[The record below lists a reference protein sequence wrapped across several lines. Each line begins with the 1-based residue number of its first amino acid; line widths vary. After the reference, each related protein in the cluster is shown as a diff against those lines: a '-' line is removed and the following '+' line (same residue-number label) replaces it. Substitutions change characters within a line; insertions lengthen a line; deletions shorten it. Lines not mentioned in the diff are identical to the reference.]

1 MLVIGIVLI
10 VLTLVVAVP
19 AVQFFESFGNYEY
32 RFWTQDGP
40 TCNTADYQ
48 GLWMDW
54 PASIIA
60 VSAGAYEAGMMS
72 GDTVVRINDFDI
84 KKAGDLDEW
93 WKDLPEVKPG
103 DYVDV
108 VVLRDGQEITFNVKT
123 NGAEF
128 FGDITPRIGTELPT
142 DSNPCANFFIPNKID
157 AFTANDLQESLN
169 NISLTAAVGVGMGII
184 LIIVFLGVWKQN
196 NRLVSELDEWEEQFI
211 DEDYVVTFC
220 TTKPKG
226 KTNGEKVFNMA
237 RDVFPELRA
246 QDAGL
251 PPLKWACVVENSN
264 GYKFDVFQKF
274 GENNDEVFVVKHF
287 GDTVVTLKKAN
298 EACAEAKF
306 AVKDE
311 KVQAKVGNPL
321 YVNRLIII
329 AKTFD
334 DSIIPTMSP
343 TWDDLDAAKLEK
355 AMDKIDADFAV
366 DFMEEDGKGG
376 FNVLWVD
383 Y

>member
-1 MLVIGIVLI
+1 MLWKNQSELI
-10 VLTLVVAVP
+10 
-19 AVQFFESFGNYEY
+19 
-32 RFWTQDGP
+32 
-40 TCNTADYQ
+40 
-48 GLWMDW
+48 
-54 PASIIA
+54 
-60 VSAGAYEAGMMS
+60 
-72 GDTVVRINDFDI
+72 
-84 KKAGDLDEW
+84 
-93 WKDLPEVKPG
+93 
-103 DYVDV
+103 
-108 VVLRDGQEITFNVKT
+108 
-123 NGAEF
+123 
-128 FGDITPRIGTELPT
+128 
-142 DSNPCANFFIPNKID
+142 
-157 AFTANDLQESLN
+157 
-169 NISLTAAVGVGMGII
+169 
-184 LIIVFLGVWKQN
+184 
-196 NRLVSELDEWEEQFI
+196 SELDEWEDHFI
-211 DEDYVVTFC
+211 DEDYVVTFS
-220 TTKPKG
+220 TTKPTG

-237 RDVFPELRA
+237 RDVFPELRT

-251 PPLKWACVVENSN
+251 SPLKWAGVVENSN

-274 GENNDEVFVVKHF
+274 GEDTDEVDDVFVVKHF

-329 AKTFD
+329 AKKYD
-334 DSIIPTMSP
+334 NSIIPTMSP
-343 TWDDLDAAKLEK
+343 TWDDLDAAELEK

>member
-1 MLVIGIVLI
+1 
-10 VLTLVVAVP
+10 
-19 AVQFFESFGNYEY
+19 
-32 RFWTQDGP
+32 
-40 TCNTADYQ
+40 
-48 GLWMDW
+48 
-54 PASIIA
+54 
-60 VSAGAYEAGMMS
+60 MS
-72 GDTVVRINDFDI
+72 
-84 KKAGDLDEW
+84 
-93 WKDLPEVKPG
+93 
-103 DYVDV
+103 
-108 VVLRDGQEITFNVKT
+108 
-123 NGAEF
+123 
-128 FGDITPRIGTELPT
+128 
-142 DSNPCANFFIPNKID
+142 
-157 AFTANDLQESLN
+157 
-169 NISLTAAVGVGMGII
+169 
-184 LIIVFLGVWKQN
+184 
-196 NRLVSELDEWEEQFI
+196 SELDEWDNQFI
-211 DEDYVVTFC
+211 DEDYIVTFS

-251 PPLKWACVVENSN
+251 PPLKWAGVVENSN

-274 GENNDEVFVVKHF
+274 GEDTDEVDDVFVVKHF

-311 KVQAKVGNPL
+311 KVHAEVGNPL

-329 AKTFD
+329 AKKYD
-334 DSIIPTMSP
+334 NSIIPTMSP

-366 DFMEEDGKGG
+366 DFMEEDEKGR